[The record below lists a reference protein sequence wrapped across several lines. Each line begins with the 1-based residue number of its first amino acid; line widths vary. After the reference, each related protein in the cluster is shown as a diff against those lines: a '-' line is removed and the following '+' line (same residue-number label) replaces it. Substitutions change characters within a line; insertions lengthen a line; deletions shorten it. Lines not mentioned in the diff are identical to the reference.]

1 MSKNITGVIITLNEE
16 NNITECI
23 NSLKQ
28 VCNEVIVID
37 SNSKDKTVELA
48 KMAGATVY
56 VQSYL
61 GDGIQKNYGL
71 QFANNP
77 WILCLDADERLTLEL
92 VEAIKSLDLE
102 SVSCEAFTMPRR
114 NYIGSRWI
122 KRCGWY
128 PDYCTRLFN
137 KEKTQFK
144 NVKQHAYVEAKAP
157 QKLKADIIHY
167 SFKNIGEL
175 FAKPGRNFSSRA
187 AKIMY
192 QKGKRANSFSPF
204 LHGLNAFFRKYLV
217 QFGFLGGIDGLT
229 VSISSAVNSYLKY
242 AKLLEFQRDPKVL
255 QAEDFNKVW

>member
-16 NNITECI
+16 NNIIECI

-28 VCNEVIVID
+28 VCNEIIVVD
-37 SNSKDKTVELA
+37 SVSQDKTVELA
-48 KMAGATVY
+48 EMAGAKVH

-61 GDGIQKNYGL
+61 GDGLQKNYAL

-77 WILCLDADERLTLEL
+77 WILCLDADERLTPEL
-92 VEAIKSLDLE
+92 VAVIKSMELD
-102 SVSCEAFTMPRR
+102 SASCDAFAMPRR

-122 KRCGWY
+122 KQCGWY

-144 NVKQHAYVEAKAP
+144 RVKQHAYVEATAP
-157 QKLKADIIHY
+157 LKLKADIIHY
-167 SFKNIGEL
+167 SFRNIGEL

-192 QKGKRANSFSPF
+192 QNGKRANSLSPF

-217 QFGFLGGIDGLT
+217 QFGFLGGVDGLT

>member
-16 NNITECI
+16 NNIIECI

-28 VCNEVIVID
+28 VCNEIIVVD
-37 SNSKDKTVELA
+37 SNSQDKTVELA
-48 KMAGATVY
+48 KVAGAKVY

-61 GDGIQKNYGL
+61 GDGLQKNFCL
-71 QFANNP
+71 QFANNA
-77 WILCLDADERLTLEL
+77 WILCLDADERLTPEL
-92 VEAIKSLDLE
+92 VKTIKSLELD
-102 SVSCEAFTMPRR
+102 SVPCEAFSMPRR

-128 PDYCTRLFN
+128 PDHCTRLFN

-157 QKLKADIIHY
+157 VKLQADIIHY

-192 QKGKRANSFSPF
+192 QKGKRANVFSPI
-204 LHGLNAFFRKYLV
+204 LHGLNAFLRKYLI
-217 QFGFLGGIDGLT
+217 QLGFLGGIDGLT
-229 VSISSAVNSYLKY
+229 VSLSSAINSYLKY